1 MLASVARLKCRMFG
15 NVYAVPRMRPSR
27 VATRYTS
34 GQCAGAWTSPW
45 QGLSYLYVKYVND
58 SCGCRFLPSLNE
70 VARSGLDF
78 ALSTERYP
86 IRILRC
92 GSNLSPIPSR
102 YALLRFIHCITMDSI
117 GYMPVSIN
125 CAVVMFFPKKSRS
138 CLIGQKV
145 NYFKMS

>member
-27 VATRYTS
+27 VATRYAS
-34 GQCAGAWTSPW
+34 GQGSDAWTSPW
-45 QGLSYLYVKYVND
+45 QCLSYLYVKYVND

-102 YALLRFIHCITMDSI
+102 YALPRFIHCITMDSI
-117 GYMPVSIN
+117 GYICLLVLIVLWLCSSQR
-125 CAVVMFFPKKSRS
+125 SRDH
-138 CLIGQKV
+138 V
-145 NYFKMS
+145 